1 MDRRHFLLAAG
12 MVAAG
17 LAVPAAGL
25 AQGAAALP
33 APALPGAKTLEEALR
48 LRQTRR
54 DIDPRPLPGDVLSG
68 LLWAAGGVNR
78 PEAGK
83 HTAPTAQNR
92 QEIAI
97 YVAKADGL
105 FLYEPK
111 DHALT
116 RLADADIRAATGKQA
131 LAATVPVN
139 LVYVADMGK
148 VAGSTAEEKLFYA
161 GADTGFVSQNVYLY
175 CAAMGLATVVRAS
188 IDTAALAKAMGLPEG
203 KRVTLAQSVGYPKA

>member
-1 MDRRHFLLAAG
+1 MDRRHFLMAAG
-12 MVAAG
+12 VVAAG
-17 LAVPAAGL
+17 WAVPGTGL
-25 AQGAAALP
+25 AGPASTLP

-54 DIDPRPLPGDVLSG
+54 DIDSRPVPDDVLSG

-83 HTAPTAQNR
+83 RTAPTAQNR
-92 QEIAI
+92 QEIDI

-105 FLYEPK
+105 YLYAPK
-111 DHALT
+111 DHALMQ
-116 RLADADIRAATGKQA
+116 LSGADIRAATGKQA
-131 LAATVPVN
+131 LAGAVPVN

-188 IDTAALAKAMGLPEG
+188 IDTAALAKAMGLAEG
-203 KRVTLAQSVGYPKA
+203 KRVTLAQSLGYPKA